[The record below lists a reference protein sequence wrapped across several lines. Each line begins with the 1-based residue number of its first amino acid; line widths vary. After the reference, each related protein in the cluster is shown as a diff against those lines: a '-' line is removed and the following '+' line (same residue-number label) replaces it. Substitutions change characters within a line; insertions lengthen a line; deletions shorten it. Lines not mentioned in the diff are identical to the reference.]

1 MVLEAEVETTSTG
14 GGSSYRR
21 WPARRTM
28 AGWAGWGLLVI
39 LLFLAAYR
47 QARQI
52 GVQSD
57 GASDALQ
64 AWQMLHGNLLL
75 HGWRVADVSYY
86 TTELPLLMA
95 IEAVRG
101 LRTDVVAIS
110 SAVNYT
116 LVVVFGALVAKGRA
130 SGREGI
136 VRAVLAAGIMFAPSM
151 AASGWLL
158 NDPDHAATVLWLLFA
173 LLVIEWGGRRWYVP
187 VLVGLILAWA
197 TVGDSLVE
205 VIGAGPL
212 MLVGV
217 ARAAP
222 GLFQRQVRL
231 RERWYE
237 LSLAAAGLL
246 SVVVAAVVIRVIAS
260 AGGWVVLRAGKQ
272 FVQSSK
278 LPANL
283 AVEVQDFFALFS
295 ANFFGHK
302 ADTAVLPV
310 LIHLAGVA
318 VVALAIW
325 ITVRS
330 LSRGFPR
337 DGGDLVNDI
346 VIVAIACNLVAYL
359 LLYSAKTDQ
368 IREVSAVLALGAVL
382 AGRVLGGPLVR
393 NRLEPVL
400 AVGILAYLLT
410 MGPAL
415 TGPAGQPA
423 NQPLAKW
430 LESQHLTNGIG
441 GYWQANSVTLD
452 SGMRVTVRPVK
463 GGVGGRAIPDLWEID
478 LSQLAAAQNSA
489 NFLVLTSG
497 SAAANPPI
505 TRAGATRQFGE
516 PAHIYHY
523 RNYTILVWN
532 KNILSSL

>member
-1 MVLEAEVETTSTG
+1 V
-14 GGSSYRR
+14 
-21 WPARRTM
+21 
-28 AGWAGWGLLVI
+28 
-39 LLFLAAYR
+39 
-47 QARQI
+47 
-52 GVQSD
+52 
-57 GASDALQ
+57 
-64 AWQMLHGNLLL
+64 
-75 HGWRVADVSYY
+75 
-86 TTELPLLMA
+86 
-95 IEAVRG
+95 
-101 LRTDVVAIS
+101 
-110 SAVNYT
+110 
-116 LVVVFGALVAKGRA
+116 
-130 SGREGI
+130 
-136 VRAVLAAGIMFAPSM
+136 
-151 AASGWLL
+151 
-158 NDPDHAATVLWLLFA
+158 
-173 LLVIEWGGRRWYVP
+173 
-187 VLVGLILAWA
+187 
-197 TVGDSLVE
+197 
-205 VIGAGPL
+205 VIGACPL